1 MKLTARVSTC
11 SRILYVY
18 EVHVFNQFLSLHK
31 AVSTELLFSHSP
43 ISSPSSPMSLTLSSP
58 AIVTQAGSANLGSSA
73 GMGSKRG
80 RLLIRQQR
88 VKKDGD
94 QGGDLETPE
103 AGAYADYLLTV
114 QSSGARMERHASEP
128 SPATSGLSSMTAV
141 SGQNL
146 LSVPSH
152 SSYLVKQH
160 SHPLLPSQSPST
172 SYTLTRQLSYPT
184 QTMSQTQAVVSTVT
198 TQDIAASGQLLQ
210 LQHHKPPVRSHTM
223 PHYSVAE
230 MELGSSDKSQ
240 MTSSPTVVII
250 PDVSADPM
258 NNVQHSAQVPPHQKQ
273 SQHHLQLPSI
283 RVKSEELQRSV
294 SSPLVNSTTILWS
307 LKINILQF
315 RFPRHRP
322 GTTCLSRLQRVQAIA
337 QRCDQVQHLDATS
350 VGTRLTLT
358 DESYV
363 VKRNITVPSVR
374 LTCALCHA
382 SKNTTN
388 ASRQKE
394 MTHQHI
400 QTKRVH

>member
-1 MKLTARVSTC
+1 MFA
-11 SRILYVY
+11 I
-18 EVHVFNQFLSLHK
+18 FFQFLINFYLPLK
-31 AVSTELLFSHSP
+31 AVSAELLFSHSP

-58 AIVTQAGSANLGSSA
+58 AIVTQAGSANLGNSA

-128 SPATSGLSSMTAV
+128 SPATAGLSSMSSV

-184 QTMSQTQAVVSTVT
+184 QTISQTQTVVSTVT

-223 PHYSVAE
+223 PHYSVTE
-230 MELGSSDKSQ
+230 MEMGSTDKPQ
-240 MTSSPTVVII
+240 MTSGPTVVII

-273 SQHHLQLPSI
+273 SHHHLQLPSI
-283 RVKSEELQRSV
+283 RVKSEELQRSI
-294 SSPLVNSTTILWS
+294 SSPLVSKSPHCGIGKYFKIPFLTGIDQKRLVVWDCNAIKPLPNAATGPST
-307 LKINILQF
+307 
-315 RFPRHRP
+315 
-322 GTTCLSRLQRVQAIA
+322 RVQLLLEYNRRPRA
-337 QRCDQVQHLDATS
+337 
-350 VGTRLTLT
+350 
-358 DESYV
+358 
-363 VKRNITVPSVR
+363 NF
-374 LTCALCHA
+374 A
-382 SKNTTN
+382 S
-388 ASRQKE
+388 
-394 MTHQHI
+394 
-400 QTKRVH
+400 

>member
-88 VKKDGD
+88 VKKD
-94 QGGDLETPE
+94 GDLETPE

-184 QTMSQTQAVVSTVT
+184 QTMSQTQTVVSTVT

-307 LKINILQF
+307 LKIFYNFIFPGIDQERLVF
-315 RFPRHRP
+315 RDCNAFKPLP
-322 GTTCLSRLQRVQAIA
+322 NA
-337 QRCDQVQHLDATS
+337 ATRS
-350 VGTRLTLT
+350 STWMQLLLEH
-358 DESYV
+358 D
-363 VKRNITVPSVR
+363 
-374 LTCALCHA
+374 
-382 SKNTTN
+382 
-388 ASRQKE
+388 
-394 MTHQHI
+394 
-400 QTKRVH
+400 

>member
-1 MKLTARVSTC
+1 MRKLIARVSTC
-11 SRILYVY
+11 SRNIYVCCGHQ
-18 EVHVFNQFLSLHK
+18 VSNQLLSSHK

-58 AIVTQAGSANLGSSA
+58 AIVTQAGSANLGNSA

-128 SPATSGLSSMTAV
+128 SPASAGLSSMSSG

-184 QTMSQTQAVVSTVT
+184 QTMSQTQTVVSTVT

-223 PHYSVAE
+223 PHYSVTE
-230 MELGSSDKSQ
+230 MELGSTDKPQ
-240 MTSSPTVVII
+240 MTSGPTVVII

-258 NNVQHSAQVPPHQKQ
+258 NNIQHSAQVPPHQKQ

-283 RVKSEELQRSV
+283 RVKSEELQRSI
-294 SSPLVNSTTILWS
+294 SSPLVSKPPHFGLEKHFRIPFPTGVDQKRLVFRDCDAIKPLSDTSAGPSTRMQLLLEHHRRPRTNSTS
-307 LKINILQF
+307 
-315 RFPRHRP
+315 
-322 GTTCLSRLQRVQAIA
+322 
-337 QRCDQVQHLDATS
+337 
-350 VGTRLTLT
+350 
-358 DESYV
+358 
-363 VKRNITVPSVR
+363 
-374 LTCALCHA
+374 
-382 SKNTTN
+382 
-388 ASRQKE
+388 
-394 MTHQHI
+394 
-400 QTKRVH
+400 